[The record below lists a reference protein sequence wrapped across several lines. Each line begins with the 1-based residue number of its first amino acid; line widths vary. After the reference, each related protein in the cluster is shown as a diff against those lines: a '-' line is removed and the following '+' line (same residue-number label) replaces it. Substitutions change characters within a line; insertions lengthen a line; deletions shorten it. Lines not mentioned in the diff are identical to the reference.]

1 MVTFLR
7 PVTQLPR
14 LRLRLRHTLLHY
26 CWCCV
31 FCSLGRQSWGRGT
44 QPWDEKDAAAVE
56 EEFSLE
62 DLFGDDAP
70 AGGEL

>member
-1 MVTFLR
+1 M
-7 PVTQLPR
+7 
-14 LRLRLRHTLLHY
+14 
-26 CWCCV
+26 
-31 FCSLGRQSWGRGT
+31 

-70 AGGEL
+70 GGGEL